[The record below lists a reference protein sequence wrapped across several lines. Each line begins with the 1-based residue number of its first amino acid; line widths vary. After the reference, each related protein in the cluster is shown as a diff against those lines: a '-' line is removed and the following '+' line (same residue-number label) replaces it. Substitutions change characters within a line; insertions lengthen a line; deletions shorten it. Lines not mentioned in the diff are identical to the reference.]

1 MVKPGGYVL
10 CDGYAALEW
19 PAIKA
24 FVDSEIVDRDDVEF
38 IGDDWGTAVFKV
50 RREY

>member
-1 MVKPGGYVL
+1 MVKPGGY
-10 CDGYAALEW
+10 AAEW
-19 PAIKA
+19 PPIKA
-24 FVDSEIVDRDDVEF
+24 FVDSEIADRDDVEF